1 MVLGS
6 AIYSCCLIAS
16 RSAACALASTSRRRI
31 FSAPATASDATWSRS
46 CSGAREGS
54 WVILALAAAFSGLP
68 SSFAVV
74 LASSIIWV
82 TRFSAWETISAAR
95 SRAPRISS
103 SACRVE
109 TSSDLRPCSAAARPS
124 AMVFC
129 RVSIARSMYGQTNF
143 AVNQIKAAKVMACAT
158 SVRLMF
164 ILPSRGIALAESCG
178 ERVGERKEHGDA
190 QADDERGVDQAEQ
203 QEYLALQRVRELGLA
218 RRRLEKAAAHDAH
231 ADAGPRGAESDH
243 QADADAG
250 VGLDH
255 REQLKLFHWFF
266 PLF

>member
-46 CSGAREGS
+46 CSRARES
-54 WVILALAAAFSGLP
+54 SCAISASAAAFSRLP

-74 LASSIIWV
+74 FASSIIWV

-124 AMVFC
+124 ATVLC

-143 AVNQIKAAKVMACAT
+143 VVNQIKAAKVMACAT

-164 ILPSRGIALAESCG
+164 ILPSRGIALAESRG

-190 QADDERGVDQAEQ
+190 QADDKRGVDQAKQ
-203 QEYLALQRVRELGLA
+203 QEHLGLKRVGELGLA
-218 RRRLEKAAAHDAH
+218 RRRLEEAAAHDADT
-231 ADAGPRGAESDH
+231 DACARGAEPDH
-243 QADADAG
+243 QADAEPRI
-250 VGLDH
+250 GLH
-255 REQLKLFHWFF
+255 HGEQLKLFHCFF
-266 PLF
+266 PFS